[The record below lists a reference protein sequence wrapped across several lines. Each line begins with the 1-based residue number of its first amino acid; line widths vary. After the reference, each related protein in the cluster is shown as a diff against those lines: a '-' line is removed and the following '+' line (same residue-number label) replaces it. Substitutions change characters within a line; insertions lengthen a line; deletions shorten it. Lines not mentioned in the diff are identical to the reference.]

1 MSVAFNNTV
10 CHSTFTQKNNTI
22 FCYGRH
28 ESVLMDLSN
37 KTFNC
42 NWVNTIYKYTCIFV
56 ICQIIIKIKSLQNDL
71 YIRI

>member
-28 ESVLMDLSN
+28 ESVLMDL
-37 KTFNC
+37 
-42 NWVNTIYKYTCIFV
+42 V
-56 ICQIIIKIKSLQNDL
+56 IKFLNATG
-71 YIRI
+71 